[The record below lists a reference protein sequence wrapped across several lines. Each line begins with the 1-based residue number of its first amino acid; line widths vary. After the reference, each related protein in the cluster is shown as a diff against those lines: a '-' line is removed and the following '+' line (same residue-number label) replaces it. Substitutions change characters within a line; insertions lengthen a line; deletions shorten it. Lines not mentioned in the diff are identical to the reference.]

1 MTDAGIIGAART
13 PIGGEAGRTLTRI
26 HPVDLHAHV
35 IRSLIER
42 TGVSPRP
49 RTVRG
54 RGDTPVRSISDLMT
68 CAWRSTGWILVR
80 VRPASPPMG
89 VRAAPMIPASV
100 MATSPACLPT
110 FAGALL
116 K

>member
-1 MTDAGIIGAART
+1 LPEGAADY
-13 PIGGEAGRTLTRI
+13 I
-26 HPVDLHAHV
+26 
-35 IRSLIER
+35 
-42 TGVSPRP
+42 
-49 RTVRG
+49 VRG

>member
-1 MTDAGIIGAART
+1 LQNKTYLGRAPANVGRQAADVAMTDAVIIGAART

-49 RTVRG
+49 RT
-54 RGDTPVRSISDLMT
+54 M
-68 CAWRSTGWILVR
+68 
-80 VRPASPPMG
+80 
-89 VRAAPMIPASV
+89 
-100 MATSPACLPT
+100 
-110 FAGALL
+110 
-116 K
+116 

>member
-1 MTDAGIIGAART
+1 MTDAVIIGAART

-49 RTVRG
+49 RT
-54 RGDTPVRSISDLMT
+54 M
-68 CAWRSTGWILVR
+68 
-80 VRPASPPMG
+80 
-89 VRAAPMIPASV
+89 
-100 MATSPACLPT
+100 
-110 FAGALL
+110 
-116 K
+116 